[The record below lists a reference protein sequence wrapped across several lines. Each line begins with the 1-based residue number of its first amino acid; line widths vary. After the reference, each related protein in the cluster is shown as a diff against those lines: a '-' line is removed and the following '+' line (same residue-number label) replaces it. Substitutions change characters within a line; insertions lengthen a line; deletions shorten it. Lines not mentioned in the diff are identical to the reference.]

1 MWFFNLIS
9 AFNGYKNFSKIN
21 NQKTKIFF
29 FLENYNYWAYFE
41 TIFNSLIKNYN
52 HKIIYLTS
60 DINDKLLKSKD
71 NNFKTYYIGTGI
83 FRTIFFSTLNVKF
96 LVSTLPD
103 LNNFHIK
110 RSKYKVKYLYLH
122 HSLVSTHMIYNEKA
136 FDAFDIIICAG
147 KHHVK

>member
-1 MWFFNLIS
+1 MKTIINYS
-9 AFNGYKNFSKIN
+9 NTREVPFSSSELSNTKSPKVPIVSPNPSIIKI
-21 NQKTKIFF
+21 
-29 FLENYNYWAYFE
+29 L
-41 TIFNSLIKNYN
+41 NSLIKNYN

-110 RSKYKVKYLYLH
+110 RSKYK
-122 HSLVSTHMIYNEKA
+122 SL
-136 FDAFDIIICAG
+136 
-147 KHHVK
+147 